1 MVISNFRTQ
10 LKQVLTLIIF
20 MLVHVLSRTTVIV
33 NKKLSYREETTR
45 SVLRVIKYFNK
56 SLKISQGLLK

>member
-56 SLKISQGLLK
+56 SLKISQGHLK